1 MIAKQDLYLGQGGPI
16 VEIVVSWS
24 PPVGVRSRVDVL
36 FLELF
41 IFVSCYQWVCLILWV
56 NFVYVGCWLLSNM
69 ILCLME
75 FGHKLHRSFHLLGGE
90 NVAANMQHLH
100 QSWWARESKSLDNHL
115 LLLFHLV
122 MLEGKTSSLIFYL
135 QLLGIGI
142 NILSCVCCLV
152 SLMLIGILMP
162 MYCSGGNGTLYGCIV
177 LKHLYLLCSQWS
189 LSVCILVS

>member
-1 MIAKQDLYLGQGGPI
+1 MIAKQGLYLGQGGPI

-41 IFVSCYQWVCLILWV
+41 IFVTCYQWVCLILWV

-69 ILCLME
+69 ILCPME

-100 QSWWARESKSLDNHL
+100 QSRWARESMSLDNHL
-115 LLLFHLV
+115 LLHHHLI
-122 MLEGKTSSLIFYL
+122 MIELSFNTFTFYL
-135 QLLGIGI
+135 Q
-142 NILSCVCCLV
+142 V
-152 SLMLIGILMP
+152 
-162 MYCSGGNGTLYGCIV
+162 
-177 LKHLYLLCSQWS
+177 
-189 LSVCILVS
+189 